1 MLLLRALSPQ
11 GDVDLF
17 SLLKSD
23 SVVRAAEIAY
33 LVEYFDRHVGRS
45 RRGRRGAA
53 PLADLDHDAFV
64 ERVESNTDEAS
75 LRRLKLHVVRLLA
88 VENATLTPRCFKMGA
103 GLLKG
108 AMLSALGLFSLGSS
122 HHFGIPRK
130 LGCQLSAHPRL
141 WAYEPGHRAEVG
153 CRGRLPRHGEG
164 GFVSE
169 VRQACFLSAADKA
182 MNEGSLRG
190 VGFLFW

>member
-1 MLLLRALSPQ
+1 MLYFHVKSVASPSSLTSRERRPFFRCSKVTLLFARLKLPTIPSTSTGTWVARGGGAVGPLR
-11 GDVDLF
+11 
-17 SLLKSD
+17 LLNST
-23 SVVRAAEIAY
+23 RMLI
-33 LVEYFDRHVGRS
+33 
-45 RRGRRGAA
+45 
-53 PLADLDHDAFV
+53 
-64 ERVESNTDEAS
+64 ESNTDEAS

-141 WAYEPGHRAEVG
+141 WAHEPGHRAEVG
-153 CRGRLPRHGEG
+153 CRGRLPRGSRLQRSPPAPRG
-164 GFVSE
+164 GRV
-169 VRQACFLSAADKA
+169 CI
-182 MNEGSLRG
+182 
-190 VGFLFW
+190 

>member
-11 GDVDLF
+11 GDVDFF
-17 SLLKSD
+17 SLLKSG

-53 PLADLDHDAFV
+53 PFADLDHDALV
-64 ERVESNTDEAS
+64 ELIGSNTDEAS

-88 VENATLTPRCFKMGA
+88 VENATTLTPRCFKMGG

-108 AMLSALGLFSLGSS
+108 AMLSALGLFFRAAFTILEYSGSS
-122 HHFGIPRK
+122 VASSVFILSYGLMSPVIARK
-130 LGCQLSAHPRL
+130 SA
-141 WAYEPGHRAEVG
+141 AEVASRATG
-153 CRGRLPRHGEG
+153 WVGLYLKSARL
-164 GFVSE
+164 
-169 VRQACFLSAADKA
+169 
-182 MNEGSLRG
+182 SL
-190 VGFLFW
+190 